1 MEHVN
6 LHSCKKHD
14 VENADLSEYLE
25 TRVAFKQIQ
34 SVRVPITI
42 PAIII
47 PTIEG
52 IFSGRKNQRAQ
63 QYHQKHYQK
72 NCHRLL

>member
-34 SVRVPITI
+34 SVRADHDTGDYHPHNRRYLQRT
-42 PAIII
+42 
-47 PTIEG
+47 E
-52 IFSGRKNQRAQ
+52 NQRAQ